1 MFAAAIGHHIIK
13 TASQHCNVPQSNG
26 CNGCIAPHQTATDY
40 IILAQIILTV
50 KEVKRRNFDIETI
63 IIYTFKK

>member
-26 CNGCIAPHQTATDY
+26 CNGCIAPHETATDY
-40 IILAQIILTV
+40 IILAQIIFLSS
-50 KEVKRRNFDIETI
+50 FSL
-63 IIYTFKK
+63 